1 MQIRF
6 LKILVILL
14 APSLC
19 AAQSINTKISRAD
32 SLFRAKQYTQSFALY
47 KSVLETKQYSSAML
61 LKMAYIQEGLGHI
74 GQCLFY
80 LNLYQIASGDEQTIT
95 KMEELAEKGNLEGYK
110 TEENSPLVEW
120 LSKHRFILS
129 FGISLMAVG
138 MIGLAVFQK
147 RKSMSVLPPLIGAFV
162 FMALLLIINNFW
174 YAPTRVII
182 DSPRSYLVDAPS
194 AGGTVVDVVSSGHR
208 LEVTGKKDVWLK
220 VKWREREAYIK
231 SNQVRIVEL

>member
-6 LKILVILL
+6 LKILVVLL

-19 AAQSINTKISRAD
+19 AAQSVNTKISHAD

-47 KSVLETKQYSSAML
+47 NSILATRQYSSAML

-110 TEENSPLVEW
+110 TGENSPLVEW
-120 LSKHRFILS
+120 LSEHRFMLS
-129 FGISLMAVG
+129 LSISLMALG
-138 MIGLAVFQK
+138 MIGLTFFQK
-147 RKSMSVLPPLIGAFV
+147 RKSMSVLPPLTGAFV
-162 FMALLLIINNFW
+162 FMALLLVINNFW

-182 DSPRSYLVDAPS
+182 DNPRSYLMDAPS
-194 AGGTVVDVVSSGHR
+194 AGGAVLDVVSSGHR

-220 VKWREREAYIK
+220 VKWRERDAYIK
-231 SNQVRIVEL
+231 SNQVRLIEL